1 MNKYSIKLEINAEID
16 AFNEDDAKEY
26 ISDIFG
32 TDDEIKS
39 IKIISVKKNS

>member
-1 MNKYSIKLEINAEID
+1 MNKYTVKIEVVAEIE
-16 AFNEDDAKEY
+16 AFDSDDAKDY

-39 IKIISVKKNS
+39 IKIINIKEK